1 MEKKKEQ
8 QQTWKY
14 ISDLL
19 ELTFHYIWILIDT
32 CQGIYNGFPI
42 GYDAVGEKECVQKVD
57 AEES

>member
-1 MEKKKEQ
+1 M
-8 QQTWKY
+8 KY